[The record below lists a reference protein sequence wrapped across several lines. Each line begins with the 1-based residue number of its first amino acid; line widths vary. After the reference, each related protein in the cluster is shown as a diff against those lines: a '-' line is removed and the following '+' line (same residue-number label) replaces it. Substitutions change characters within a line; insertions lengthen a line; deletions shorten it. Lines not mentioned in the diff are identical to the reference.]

1 MAYRLK
7 PGRAIG
13 SEVQRIA
20 EKQLELALAAMQGV
34 GSPVRDKSTHRARRH
49 VKKVRA
55 LVRLFQPS
63 LGDSC
68 RPATRRLRAVSR
80 LLAPIA
86 DGEAVV
92 DTIVRIRRKYP
103 DEFPRPTF
111 EAVHAGLMQLEFR
124 ADRKARFDR
133 VLETA
138 TRLLSLEQKRIRL
151 WRLNA
156 SGFRAVAPGLERSV
170 RRARRAMALA
180 LEQPT
185 DEHYHVW
192 RQRVKTL
199 WLQVRVLQARCGG
212 RLAREE
218 AQLERLD
225 GCLGEYHNCILL
237 AEVLTTE
244 PLVS

>member
-1 MAYRLK
+1 MAYRFK
-7 PGRAIG
+7 PGRPIG
-13 SEVQRIA
+13 SEVQRIT

-68 RPATRRLRAVSR
+68 RPATRR

-156 SGFRAVAPGLERSV
+156 SGFRAVA
-170 RRARRAMALA
+170 
-180 LEQPT
+180 
-185 DEHYHVW
+185 
-192 RQRVKTL
+192 
-199 WLQVRVLQARCGG
+199 
-212 RLAREE
+212 
-218 AQLERLD
+218 
-225 GCLGEYHNCILL
+225 
-237 AEVLTTE
+237 
-244 PLVS
+244 